1 MADSLFDLLLPAT
14 CLWCQAAPALLCQ
27 ECVSTLPA
35 AHIPLV
41 RGDTERPFRGA
52 AFTQLDSRA
61 SSLLHEVKD
70 RHQTAFLRALGKPM
84 AASFDF
90 WLSELGLQSAR
101 LVPIPAS
108 AHGWRSRGF
117 NVAELIARELFRHSR
132 FSLELSRVLGYAREV
147 DDQRALNA
155 GQRAENLSGAFEV
168 VRPSRFKNSPP
179 IVIVD
184 DVVTTGATILAA
196 RAALDEGGFPSV
208 GFFGFAETFL
218 KNAPRSSKWV

>member
-1 MADSLFDLLLPAT
+1 MADSLFDLLFPAA
-14 CLWCQAAPALLCQ
+14 CLWCRTEPALLCQ
-27 ECVSTLPA
+27 KCLATLPA

-52 AFTQLDSRA
+52 AFSQLDSRA

-70 RHQTAFLRALGKPM
+70 RHQTVFLRALGKPM

-90 WLSELGLQSAR
+90 WLSEMGLQSAR

-108 AHGWRSRGF
+108 SHGWRSRGF
-117 NVAELIARELFRHSR
+117 NVAELITCELIRHSR

-168 VRPSRFKNSPP
+168 VRPSRLRNTPP

-196 RAALDEGGFPSV
+196 RAALDAVGLQAA

>member
-1 MADSLFDLLLPAT
+1 MADSLFDVLFPVT
-14 CLWCQAAPALLCQ
+14 CLWCQAEPALLGQKCLA
-27 ECVSTLPA
+27 TLPA
-35 AHIPLV
+35 TPIPLV
-41 RGDTERPFRGA
+41 RGGAERPFRGA
-52 AFTQLDSRA
+52 AFSQLDSRA

-70 RHQTAFLRALGKPM
+70 RHQTAFLRALGQPM

-90 WLSELGLQSAR
+90 WLGEMGLQEAR

-108 AHGWRSRGF
+108 SHGWRSRGF
-117 NVAELIARELFRHSR
+117 NVAELMARELIRHSR

-168 VRPSRFKNSPP
+168 IRPSRFKNSPA

-196 RAALDEGGFPSV
+196 RAALDAVGLQAA